1 MNNEEFAEI
10 AGVVRRRSGI
20 VLTSDKAYLLET
32 RLGPILS
39 RFKLP
44 SLSALGQKLRQRP
57 DEVLERAVV
66 EALTTHESSFFRD
79 GKPFEHLAKILP
91 RLISSRS
98 PGAPLRIWS
107 AACSTGQEPF
117 SIAMLVADA
126 LGGRTDCKVE
136 ILATDISAEILQ
148 RARLGVF
155 TQFEVQRGLPIRSL
169 VKHFRQDGAKWR
181 IAPELAA
188 MVRFEERNLLN
199 DLSAL
204 GRFDTIFCRNVLI
217 YFDAPTKTR
226 VLEALARRLSPE
238 GVLYLGGAETVLGL
252 TDRLVP
258 IPGERG
264 AYGVSAQRAAA

>member
-1 MNNEEFAEI
+1 MTNDDFAEI

-32 RLGPILS
+32 RLGPVLS
-39 RFKLP
+39 RFGLA
-44 SLSALGQKLRQRP
+44 SLAALGQKLRRP
-57 DEVLERAVV
+57 DEALERAVV

-79 GKPFEHLAKILP
+79 GKPFEHLTKVLP
-91 RLISSRS
+91 RLIASRS

-107 AACSTGQEPF
+107 AACSTGQEPY
-117 SIAMLVADA
+117 SIAMLVADTMGA
-126 LGGRTDCKVE
+126 RKDCRVE

-148 RARLGVF
+148 RARQGVF

-169 VKHFRQDGAKWR
+169 VKHFKQDGAKWK
-181 IAPELAA
+181 ISPELAA

-199 DLSAL
+199 DLSSL
-204 GRFDTIFCRNVLI
+204 GRFDAIFCRNVLI

-226 VLEALARRLSPE
+226 VLDALARRLTPD

-258 IPGERG
+258 IAGERG
-264 AYGVSAQRAAA
+264 AYGTSPQRAAA